1 MCDCSLGES
10 RRGKSGLRPEVTAE
24 GPLCLRKQKQ
34 RMVGRTPSLECGELV
49 EEFGEDGG
57 DAEPNGQVCEGGFQ
71 QEKWETQRKGLLPSL
86 NTSGK
91 QKASTVHGPRVRQRA
106 W

>member
-49 EEFGEDGG
+49 PEFGKRE
-57 DAEPNGQVCEGGFQ
+57 EMQNRMHKSV
-71 QEKWETQRKGLLPSL
+71 KGASNRRSGRLEERDFFLL
-86 NTSGK
+86 
-91 QKASTVHGPRVRQRA
+91 
-106 W
+106 